1 MEKYS
6 LYAIN
11 AGTDG
16 YTKVMPLS
24 ESIVKKLAA
33 KDKPKK
39 LPAHHDMFVQP
50 PRLVKKNNKSG
61 KK

>member
-11 AGTDG
+11 AGPDG

-24 ESIVKKLAA
+24 DSIVKKLAA
-33 KDKPKK
+33 KDKPVQ
-39 LPAHHDMFVQP
+39 LPAFEQMFVA
-50 PRLVKKNNKSG
+50 KKNNKSG
-61 KK
+61 KKK